1 VRWSFFDTT
10 FAPHTTD
17 LLLNMFSDHQHI
29 IKKWW
34 QQILTHKSLIKIC
47 NKTGAWMELCNTPET
62 IQNGEENFCNIQTD
76 ILGYVTAK
84 KCNILI
90 TVQNHQFT

>member
-1 VRWSFFDTT
+1 
-10 FAPHTTD
+10 
-17 LLLNMFSDHQHI
+17 
-29 IKKWW
+29 
-34 QQILTHKSLIKIC
+34 
-47 NKTGAWMELCNTPET
+47 MELCNTPET